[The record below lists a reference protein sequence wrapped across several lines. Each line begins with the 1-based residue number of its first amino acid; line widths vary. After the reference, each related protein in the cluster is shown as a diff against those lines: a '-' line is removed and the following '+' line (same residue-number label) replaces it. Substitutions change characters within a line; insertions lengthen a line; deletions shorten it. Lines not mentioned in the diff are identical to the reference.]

1 LVELTLKLLHFV
13 GERSSVLLLKAIEKF
28 ELRGRTRGDFFD
40 FVLAEDVRTEYL
52 IAVERDRDGRTSFVH
67 HLYSLV
73 GRSLGRVS
81 HVGLCANFDPEP
93 PVSKIR
99 FDQSVDSPMPLRIC
113 LLVWHESEAEAKKLK
128 GGCLSSPT
136 PSDQAVQAVGEFQL
150 RTRQKPSGHTE
161 TQQHMVGR
169 LVPTLICHIV
179 ILS

>member
-1 LVELTLKLLHFV
+1 LD
-13 GERSSVLLLKAIEKF
+13 SVVSATPRRVPHIR
-28 ELRGRTRGDFFD
+28 LR
-40 FVLAEDVRTEYL
+40 
-52 IAVERDRDGRTSFVH
+52 
-67 HLYSLV
+67 
-73 GRSLGRVS
+73 
-81 HVGLCANFDPEP
+81 ANFDPEP
-93 PVSKIR
+93 PVAKIR
-99 FDQSVDSPMPLRIC
+99 FDQAVDSPMPLRIGP
-113 LLVWHESEAEAKKLK
+113 LVWHESETEAKKLK